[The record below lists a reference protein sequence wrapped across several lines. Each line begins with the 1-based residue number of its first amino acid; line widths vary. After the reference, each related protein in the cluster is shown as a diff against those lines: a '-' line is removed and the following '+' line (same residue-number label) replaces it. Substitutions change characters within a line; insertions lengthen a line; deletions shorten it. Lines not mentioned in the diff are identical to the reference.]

1 MPFPVK
7 LPVSSDLLSM
17 NSSVTV
23 SGTVV
28 GFDVSIVVVIYSTVV
43 FGGKIHISVG
53 HDSPSWPSIPGS
65 PLPPGIPGVPF
76 RPFNP
81 RRYPEI
87 MNKYSERSFVTT
99 KALKRLWKGLKTSKM
114 FKKLKSR

>member
-1 MPFPVK
+1 
-7 LPVSSDLLSM
+7 M
-17 NSSVTV
+17 NSSATV

-28 GFDVSIVVVIYSTVV
+28 GFEVSIVGVIYSTVV
-43 FGGKIHISVG
+43 FGGMIHISVG
-53 HDSPSWPSIPGS
+53 HDSPSCPSIPGS

-87 MNKYSERSFVTT
+87 MNKYSERSFVAT
-99 KALKRLWKGLKTSKM
+99 KALKRL
-114 FKKLKSR
+114 